1 MLFEIFRTDRP
12 FLVWLKCLGGYP
24 SKILNR
30 PQKSSSVPPQGRYN
44 AGQRIAYGALIFLNI
59 LLLASGFAL
68 FALHRPQEVQSSAYR
83 LALCVHSGAFGLA
96 CLLPATHIP
105 MAFLSRPRSK
115 PCCCLWE
122 EFFWQ
127 NKKHVALGVKEDLEA
142 ERNAVAIRTKHN
154 HTILREKRLK

>member
-1 MLFEIFRTDRP
+1 MFGRVSKQDIESAAEVEQRSSPRSLQRQPAHCLRRSYFSEYSFARFRLCFVRTAPTAGGTEQCLPIGVMRP
-12 FLVWLKCLGGYP
+12 FRRFRSCL
-24 SKILNR
+24 
-30 PQKSSSVPPQGRYN
+30 
-44 AGQRIAYGALIFLNI
+44 
-59 LLLASGFAL
+59 
-68 FALHRPQEVQSSAYR
+68 SA
-83 LALCVHSGAFGLA
+83 AC

>member
-1 MLFEIFRTDRP
+1 MLTDWRYASIPALSVLPVCCLQHTFRWRFCQD
-12 FLVWLKCLGGYP
+12 
-24 SKILNR
+24 
-30 PQKSSSVPPQGRYN
+30 
-44 AGQRIAYGALIFLNI
+44 
-59 LLLASGFAL
+59 
-68 FALHRPQEVQSSAYR
+68 H
-83 LALCVHSGAFGLA
+83 H
-96 CLLPATHIP
+96 
-105 MAFLSRPRSK
+105 SK